1 MWLHSTRTNYPNSKP
16 SSISSYSLILT
27 VWWAENQPIF
37 KALFELT
44 RDRIHCLPHAN
55 LAALM
60 MLCTVIRKHSSFV
73 RNKLYMCFY
82 YTPHNTK
89 FNNKLPHNQQNIT
102 SFSKYK
108 IDYGYRSMLKT
119 GMVVDI
125 WRRTSTYFI
134 GFSRVVPQVTSPDD
148 NRFIRLY
155 FLIFNK
161 SSVSL

>member
-1 MWLHSTRTNYPNSKP
+1 MCLHSTRTNYPNSKP
-16 SSISSYSLILT
+16 SSLSSYSLILT
-27 VWWAENQPIF
+27 VCLAENQPIF

-60 MLCTVIRKHSSFV
+60 MLCTVIRKYSSFM
-73 RNKLYMCFY
+73 RTKLYMCFY

-108 IDYGYRSMLKT
+108 IDYGYQYAQDGAWLQT
-119 GMVVDI
+119 FDVV
-125 WRRTSTYFI
+125 
-134 GFSRVVPQVTSPDD
+134 
-148 NRFIRLY
+148 RLPI
-155 FLIFNK
+155 L
-161 SSVSL
+161 SVSAEWFHTRSTVLKDKSHISR